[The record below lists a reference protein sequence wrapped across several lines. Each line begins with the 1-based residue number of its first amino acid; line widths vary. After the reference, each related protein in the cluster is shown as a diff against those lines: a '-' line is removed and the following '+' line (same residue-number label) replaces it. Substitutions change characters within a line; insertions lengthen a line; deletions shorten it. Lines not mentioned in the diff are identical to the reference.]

1 MIGGKYLNI
10 KIFGEK
16 RNSLGSNKTSD
27 NTINNNNVNYIKR
40 KKNNNKKDQEKKYND
55 NNYEE
60 EYIKKR
66 KSKPGSL
73 YNNIDKSKIYRDKKI
88 IHEGWLN
95 KWTNII
101 GSYRPRYFI
110 LENGLLRYSLDKYSP
125 TKESFVLTHC
135 KIKVCPDDQLHFEID
150 TNEQGVLY
158 LKANS
163 PEDKH
168 KWYIS
173 FKKAQLNYINGNNYK
188 NKNGHHNI
196 PDAVQT
202 FNMSNN
208 SLFLKNIIK
217 NSSKCIK
224 REDQHLDDPIK
235 NTNNQTEKEL
245 SNNNKEIIEKEKNV
259 DCIIVNKIQ
268 ENVKGDESNNIVKNV
283 IYERDDKDV
292 PYERKDICMSHDK
305 NYRSPL
311 YIDNDNMSSYSKI
324 NKNANIKYKSN
335 EYIFYK
341 DDNVEKLSSSSSS
354 TLDTSE
360 FIEKMNSY
368 NKKYN
373 LEDMFISSTD
383 FEDKSPT
390 LCLMKNIISL
400 KEMTTDV
407 LKGSEYYQARSILN
421 KKLKNNIK
429 KGVNS
434 NIIVDVNNNII

>member
-1 MIGGKYLNI
+1 
-10 KIFGEK
+10 
-16 RNSLGSNKTSD
+16 
-27 NTINNNNVNYIKR
+27 
-40 KKNNNKKDQEKKYND
+40 
-55 NNYEE
+55 
-60 EYIKKR
+60 
-66 KSKPGSL
+66 
-73 YNNIDKSKIYRDKKI
+73 
-88 IHEGWLN
+88 
-95 KWTNII
+95 
-101 GSYRPRYFI
+101 
-110 LENGLLRYSLDKYSP
+110 
-125 TKESFVLTHC
+125 
-135 KIKVCPDDQLHFEID
+135 
-150 TNEQGVLY
+150 
-158 LKANS
+158 
-163 PEDKH
+163 
-168 KWYIS
+168 
-173 FKKAQLNYINGNNYK
+173 
-188 NKNGHHNI
+188 
-196 PDAVQT
+196 
-202 FNMSNN
+202 MSNN

-311 YIDNDNMSSYSKI
+311 YIDNDNMSSY
-324 NKNANIKYKSN
+324 N
-335 EYIFYK
+335 
-341 DDNVEKLSSSSSS
+341 DNVEKLSSSSSS

-360 FIEKMNSY
+360 FIEKMN
-368 NKKYN
+368 N
-373 LEDMFISSTD
+373 
-383 FEDKSPT
+383 KSPT

-434 NIIVDVNNNII
+434 NIICD